1 MKRIFLAILFILP
14 ITIMTYGQDFY
25 WYKGKQIPLR
35 RGNQK
40 YILYEESNKKSAP
53 LKVIEGGEISCSKTN
68 SVKWGIIGQETITD
82 NAKVSYQIPS
92 FLCSDTTKNMFITR
106 PPMTR
111 LIVLPQEKLSVM
123 VNCLSFVEKKY
134 TQLAVYVSND

>member
-1 MKRIFLAILFILP
+1 MADHIILLLALHK
-14 ITIMTYGQDFY
+14 TTN
-25 WYKGKQIPLR
+25 IP
-35 RGNQK
+35 
-40 YILYEESNKKSAP
+40 
-53 LKVIEGGEISCSKTN
+53 
-68 SVKWGIIGQETITD
+68 
-82 NAKVSYQIPS
+82 
-92 FLCSDTTKNMFITR
+92 R